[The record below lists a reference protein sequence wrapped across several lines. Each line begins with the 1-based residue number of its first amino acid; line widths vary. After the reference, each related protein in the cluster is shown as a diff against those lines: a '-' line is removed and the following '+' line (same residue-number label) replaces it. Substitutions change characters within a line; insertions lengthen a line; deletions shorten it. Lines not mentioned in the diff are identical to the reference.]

1 MASTV
6 ASTVLREV
14 NTVVST
20 VASTV
25 LRQVNT
31 VVGTVASTVLRQVN
45 TQYSTNIISVLT
57 TYNIIIKL
65 AGAIVSTGLSLH
77 VAETRWTVSVLWVST
92 GLVLV
97 YYYT

>member
-1 MASTV
+1 M
-6 ASTVLREV
+6 
-14 NTVVST
+14 VST

-31 VVGTVASTVLRQVN
+31 VV
-45 TQYSTNIISVLT
+45 STNVISVLT

-65 AGAIVSTGLSLH
+65 AGAIVSIGLLLH

-92 GLVLV
+92 GLVLG
-97 YYYT
+97 